1 MKKKPED
8 RLTLLQIKEHD
19 WVTDHGK
26 DPMVKQTE
34 VVIEERGE
42 ANAFS
47 LLELKATVQLKVK

>member
-1 MKKKPED
+1 
-8 RLTLLQIKEHD
+8 
-19 WVTDHGK
+19 VTDHGK